1 MVKFL
6 PPAAAGIDPYLDPLN
21 ILVCVIPAVLK
32 SCCLCI
38 QFKVI
43 VFPVFPV
50 FLTVYKLVIKL
61 QPILVAVRIDKQ
73 LIIKPTLP

>member
-6 PPAAAGIDPYLDPLN
+6 PPAAAGIDPHLDPLN

-61 QPILVAVRIDKQ
+61 QPILVAVRID
-73 LIIKPTLP
+73 